1 MARNTIVSGFTL
13 AYIICDAHSLRDLRL
28 RIVFKKKIYDL
39 RLAGRAGETP
49 AELQIAQ
56 TFNQTSPIRHTRLI
70 PAGIQSE

>member
-39 RLAGRAGETP
+39 RLAGRAGGTP

-56 TFNQTSPIRHTRLI
+56 SLI
-70 PAGIQSE
+70 TMEPAAKVESKVNTYYS